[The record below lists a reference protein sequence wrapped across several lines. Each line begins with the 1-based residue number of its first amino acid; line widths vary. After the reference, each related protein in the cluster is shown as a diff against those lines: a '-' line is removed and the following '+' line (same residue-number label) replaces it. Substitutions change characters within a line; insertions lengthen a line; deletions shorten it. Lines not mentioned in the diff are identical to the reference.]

1 MVPDPVDEQVWS
13 VLISSPATDQYLG
26 STTTVVADIRRGL
39 SSWVYLVIFGVG
51 LFGILGGAG
60 TLWFVTNR
68 RSSTRVNIDYTNAPV
83 ATTTEVLPSSV
94 AIDFSG
100 TSDTEVTGPVVAV
113 DEDEPDAPTMEQ
125 TRLSISLNQEKDD
138 LPWVIGVGES
148 VTVAARLTS
157 GEESP
162 IAGLSVSLE
171 IGGHGSWEQD
181 TDKDGSVSVETETVE
196 VGRHQVSIRFAGDKQ
211 LSAAESNLTIWVIE
225 YREAITDI
233 YNRLLEQIRASGIEL
248 DVQATPR
255 EVERNLVTGHT
266 AIDEKLLDDL
276 ISVFE
281 ESDYS
286 LHEIVRD
293 DFLKA
298 RHAFEGLG
306 IRSIN
311 PEAVGKSQESEIESS
326 AETESE
332 ATIDIDSSGIDD
344 DE

>member
-1 MVPDPVDEQVWS
+1 
-13 VLISSPATDQYLG
+13 
-26 STTTVVADIRRGL
+26 
-39 SSWVYLVIFGVG
+39 
-51 LFGILGGAG
+51 
-60 TLWFVTNR
+60 
-68 RSSTRVNIDYTNAPV
+68 
-83 ATTTEVLPSSV
+83 
-94 AIDFSG
+94 
-100 TSDTEVTGPVVAV
+100 
-113 DEDEPDAPTMEQ
+113 
-125 TRLSISLNQEKDD
+125 
-138 LPWVIGVGES
+138 
-148 VTVAARLTS
+148 
-157 GEESP
+157 
-162 IAGLSVSLE
+162 
-171 IGGHGSWEQD
+171 
-181 TDKDGSVSVETETVE
+181 
-196 VGRHQVSIRFAGDKQ
+196 
-211 LSAAESNLTIWVIE
+211 LTIWVIE